1 MADAGTRE
9 LSVPNDTRHTHDRED
24 IWLLGSLQHSYGLSQ
39 TTRKDDEDAINRA
52 KVFID
57 DSINYRSIH
66 HATDALA
73 LKLYKIHYSKVW
85 QWLYTIVLSVLLL
98 LAFVEYPSSL
108 TLTSDSRVIR
118 PQTDPPCGVTESVE
132 LICLIVFLI
141 DFTLKCRVFGIKRS
155 LRRPW
160 MWAYVICT
168 LFSFVD
174 VMVSYGL
181 CPDYSEYPYRVRRLL
196 RPVFLLQAS
205 SLMKKMT
212 NALKKTLREILGVLF
227 FLAMHVYLFTIIGM
241 LIFQTQCLPIA
252 NLSNQTDSSYQFG
265 NEFHN
270 TTSNPEGEKYF
281 TTFWIAL
288 VNMIVLLT
296 TANHPDIMI
305 PAYNESRFYSIFF
318 ILFILSGLYVLMNI
332 MMAVVYNRF
341 RGFLATS
348 VQSSFNRHRVA
359 QFAAFVV
366 LANRTRDQ
374 QRLTGAQLGSDKSYV
389 RLLLQEANVKK
400 SHASLMSE
408 RLETIDSDLITWK
421 EFRRVF
427 SILQETPRNEKKKKG
442 FRSSRYRT
450 VAWMQFI
457 MKHRYTNYVS
467 LFVSLSN
474 CLIITL
480 ELIYRC
486 STSEIP
492 STRYAL
498 GLLNLLFVIYYC
510 LEVAVNVILLR
521 RYYFSMWRNIFDI
534 ILTALILFVTIAYG
548 FVEGEFDG
556 SIRFRKRTTEDY
568 NTSSGKAS
576 HILIVV
582 IDILILLRL
591 LRIIP
596 HIKILRQIAST
607 IIHLFA
613 NLRAYFGLM
622 VCIYY
627 FFAIL
632 GMMIFKDVKFSPSD
646 HESQKCG
653 TYQHEE
659 YFANNF
665 GDFAASLVVLY
676 DVMVVNN
683 WFIILNAFSERVPG
697 WAQLYFILW
706 WLMSTVIGISLL
718 VALLLEAFITKWEAT
733 VTIKKERENLNLY
746 SSSTVYED
754 EDDPMDED
762 IVDTL
767 KRDLKEPEDEELI
780 SELLSHG
787 ELKLQ
792 Y

>member
-1 MADAGTRE
+1 MGG
-9 LSVPNDTRHTHDRED
+9 N
-24 IWLLGSLQHSYGLSQ
+24 
-39 TTRKDDEDAINRA
+39 
-52 KVFID
+52 KV
-57 DSINYRSIH
+57 S
-66 HATDALA
+66 
-73 LKLYKIHYSKVW
+73 KIV
-85 QWLYTIVLSVLLL
+85 
-98 LAFVEYPSSL
+98 
-108 TLTSDSRVIR
+108 
-118 PQTDPPCGVTESVE
+118 
-132 LICLIVFLI
+132 
-141 DFTLKCRVFGIKRS
+141 
-155 LRRPW
+155 
-160 MWAYVICT
+160 
-168 LFSFVD
+168 
-174 VMVSYGL
+174 
-181 CPDYSEYPYRVRRLL
+181 
-196 RPVFLLQAS
+196 
-205 SLMKKMT
+205 
-212 NALKKTLREILGVLF
+212 
-227 FLAMHVYLFTIIGM
+227 
-241 LIFQTQCLPIA
+241 
-252 NLSNQTDSSYQFG
+252 
-265 NEFHN
+265 
-270 TTSNPEGEKYF
+270 
-281 TTFWIAL
+281 
-288 VNMIVLLT
+288 
-296 TANHPDIMI
+296 
-305 PAYNESRFYSIFF
+305 
-318 ILFILSGLYVLMNI
+318 
-332 MMAVVYNRF
+332 
-341 RGFLATS
+341 
-348 VQSSFNRHRVA
+348 
-359 QFAAFVV
+359 
-366 LANRTRDQ
+366 
-374 QRLTGAQLGSDKSYV
+374 
-389 RLLLQEANVKK
+389 
-400 SHASLMSE
+400 
-408 RLETIDSDLITWK
+408 
-421 EFRRVF
+421 
-427 SILQETPRNEKKKKG
+427 
-442 FRSSRYRT
+442 
-450 VAWMQFI
+450 
-457 MKHRYTNYVS
+457 
-467 LFVSLSN
+467 
-474 CLIITL
+474 
-480 ELIYRC
+480 
-486 STSEIP
+486 
-492 STRYAL
+492 
-498 GLLNLLFVIYYC
+498 
-510 LEVAVNVILLR
+510 
-521 RYYFSMWRNIFDI
+521 
-534 ILTALILFVTIAYG
+534 
-548 FVEGEFDG
+548 
-556 SIRFRKRTTEDY
+556 
-568 NTSSGKAS
+568 GKAS